1 MGPPDLSF
9 LPKLRHQSHHQLH
22 TSVLHDYQLH
32 LSSSEAV
39 ISSSGLP
46 GAWVAASLNLDAILL
61 RGVRTSAFF
70 SPSLRHSKAISS
82 TNRRIHWTPPSL
94 RASPFSLIGRLA
106 AGAFTRGRR
115 DQFLSDPVLS
125 TCRLYPKQSSQLSV
139 VSVHSISQT
148 LTLIFPIKIGIFAW
162 QFECPVVSA

>member
-9 LPKLRHQSHHQLH
+9 LPKLRHQSYHQLH
-22 TSVLHDYQLH
+22 TPVLHDYQLH

-39 ISSSGLP
+39 ISISRLP
-46 GAWVAASLNLDAILL
+46 GAWAAASLNLDAILL
-61 RGVRTSAFF
+61 RGVRTSAYT
-70 SPSLRHSKAISS
+70 SQSLRHSKAISPAKWQ
-82 TNRRIHWTPPSL
+82 IHQTPPSL

-106 AGAFTRGRR
+106 AGAFTEGRR

-125 TCRLYPKQSSQLSV
+125 TCRLYLKQSSQLSV

-148 LTLIFPIKIGIFAW
+148 LTLIFPIK
-162 QFECPVVSA
+162 